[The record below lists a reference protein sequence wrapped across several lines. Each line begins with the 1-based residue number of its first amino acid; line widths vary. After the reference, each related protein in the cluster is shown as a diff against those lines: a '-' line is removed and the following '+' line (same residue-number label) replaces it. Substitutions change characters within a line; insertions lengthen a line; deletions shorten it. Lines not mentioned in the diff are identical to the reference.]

1 MPWPVR
7 ETDVWQRTSI
17 QSLPST
23 ALGKRW
29 CRRHPTSCILV
40 RHPRRQLTMGLPS
53 AHKVEVHNPAAGR
66 ALPQPPL
73 EVIDDEPEWEV
84 DRILDHTV
92 IKHKKASKCMLE
104 ATAARNTVAD
114 PASVWQLIS
123 IMPTARRYV
132 DEQVMP
138 TRSLC

>member
-53 AHKVEVHNPAAGR
+53 AHKVEVHNPAAGSSHQ
-66 ALPQPPL
+66 AQ
-73 EVIDDEPEWEV
+73 E
-84 DRILDHTV
+84 
-92 IKHKKASKCMLE
+92 S
-104 ATAARNTVAD
+104 
-114 PASVWQLIS
+114 Q
-123 IMPTARRYV
+123 
-132 DEQVMP
+132 QVHAG
-138 TRSLC
+138 SHCSQEYCC